1 MVTQIWILLIV
12 YQESIY
18 ANTCPDSG
26 QYCLSIYENAP
37 NGEQCSSVNTKQ
49 ECIALMRKYPCIWN
63 PHNNLPNS
71 NFIDLETMKFVGER
85 SWMDNLEVVH
95 KSSQTKP
102 DLYRLDDCD
111 LVYALNHR
119 DNSILEG
126 LEETIHFSSSSIKDG
141 SMFENHES
149 EAIQNIASSTLN
161 PPYSAIGYLSMGN
174 GKHCTATL
182 ISPKHIVSAANC
194 FMTYTKDGTNFNFIS
209 SINHVKFYPAL
220 TTPQHDISNEYYVGL
235 AIIYIHSQFIS
246 YGAVC
251 LSVYIRIY
259 LSILIELNTMF
270 RISDLILS
278 LQN

>member
-49 ECIALMRKYPCIWN
+49 ECITLMRKYPCIWN

-71 NFIDLETMKFVGER
+71 NFIDLETMKFVEER
-85 SWMDNLEVVH
+85 PKLKRLEKIH
-95 KSSQTKP
+95 KSSKTKP

-119 DNSILEG
+119 DNSILDG
-126 LEETIHFSSSSIKDG
+126 LEDTTRFSLGSIKDG
-141 SMFENHES
+141 SVFENHKS
-149 EAIQNIASSTLN
+149 EAIYIPS

-220 TTPQHDISNEYYVGL
+220 TTPQQDISNEYHIGL
-235 AIIYIHSQFIS
+235 AIIYIHAQFIS

-259 LSILIELNTMF
+259 LSILIELNTIF